1 MSMTVAEIMTSD
13 PLFVSEDETVLQAAR
28 KMADRDVG
36 AVLVERGGDLCG
48 ILTDRDIVVRLI
60 AEGRDPS
67 NTRVG
72 QIASHELVT
81 VSSADP
87 AERAVELIRTRAI
100 RRLPVVDDYQ
110 AVGVVSL
117 GDLALD
123 RDRSS
128 ALAAVSAAPP
138 NH

>member
-1 MSMTVAEIMTSD
+1 MTVAEIMSTD
-13 PLFVSEDETVLQAAR
+13 PLLVSEDETVLQAAR

-36 AVLVERGGDLCG
+36 AVLVESGGELRG
-48 ILTDRDIVVRLI
+48 ILTDRDIVVRVI

-67 NTRVG
+67 NTRVS

-81 VSSADP
+81 VSPRDP
-87 AERAVELIRTRAI
+87 ADRAVELIRARAI
-100 RRLPVVDDYQ
+100 RRLPVVEEHH
-110 AVGVVSL
+110 AVGVISL

-123 RDRSS
+123 RDRAS